1 MIAISVGKIM
11 LLLDTSSLMII
22 HLGANPVSGGSP
34 PRDINTMRIIEVNK
48 GDLFQ
53 ELDRASVDVF
63 LL

>member
-22 HLGANPVSGGSP
+22 HLGENPVSGGSP